1 MLHYDNIDCDNLCY
15 KDYII
20 FCFYII
26 SLVLIFIIESIYL

>member
-1 MLHYDNIDCDNLCY
+1 MLHYDNIDCDNLSY

-26 SLVLIFIIESIYL
+26 SLVLITNIESMNL